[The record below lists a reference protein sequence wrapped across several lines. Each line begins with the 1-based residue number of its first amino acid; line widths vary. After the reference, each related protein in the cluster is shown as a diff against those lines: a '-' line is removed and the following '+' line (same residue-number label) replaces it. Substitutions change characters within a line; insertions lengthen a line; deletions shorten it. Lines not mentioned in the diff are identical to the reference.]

1 MIQGAGIVGVD
12 VGSTKTCA
20 VVATVHP
27 GRKPAD
33 PLEILGLGVTDRR
46 KPRPAERSRPPT

>member
-20 VVATVHP
+20 VVAAVHP
-27 GRKPAD
+27 GRQPSD
-33 PLEILGLGVTDRR
+33 PLEILGLGVTRG
-46 KPRPAERSRPPT
+46 